1 MYIRVYSYFA
11 ENKLLTEHPILE
23 LIRNITKS
31 FETNEYVL
39 RVLMDIRKTFEIVNH
54 EILLHKLK
62 LHTKNST
69 CFFLCQNIYYNI
81 QCTNKI
87 QLAKN
92 NANNMI
98 KLLQT
103 INITLQPMQ

>member
-1 MYIRVYSYFA
+1 MYIRVCSYFA
-11 ENKLLTEHPILE
+11 ENKLLTEHLILE

-39 RVLMDIRKTFEIVNH
+39 GVFMDIRKTFEIVNH

-69 CFFLCQNIYYNI
+69 CFFYVKTSITIYNVQTKYSW
-81 QCTNKI
+81 QKI
-87 QLAKN
+87 
-92 NANNMI
+92 
-98 KLLQT
+98 
-103 INITLQPMQ
+103 MQII